1 MLSQIKY
8 QFQIYLRDKNNFIW
22 NFIFPFVFT
31 LIYIMAMYALPTGS
45 YQPRPIE
52 IAVVEGQEDLE
63 LAKNRYALTF
73 PRFLSY
79 MGKDAQEYEM
89 TEDGLQAIN
98 KDSTSTKGNT
108 DEAANKADTAKQAAE
123 QESDDQTL
131 IKYVFADDEEQ
142 ALTWLKQGKVYA
154 VVYPGPEAHFT
165 VKNAEARIAPL
176 ILNGVL
182 EAYMQ
187 TNTNLEQI
195 QKSVEEGRLSY
206 ADLLKIQE
214 QFSGENLRRIDKS
227 QRQQGL
233 PESAVYHFAMAAYIC
248 FYPVNAGI
256 QAVSGTEA
264 YRWSV
269 AMRETVS
276 PRSKRKRFLVHVLPV
291 LCIHLIL
298 TTLFFFFL
306 RAVVPTFADA
316 GPWTYL
322 LFITT
327 SLAAIFTGTAIASI
341 FSFQEKVAMAMAIAI
356 PLLFGFTSGLMNAG
370 VRNMITNSFPLWH
383 KINPLGACST
393 ALYIL
398 KSGGGLTHF
407 QEYYFCILIYTGVA
421 ALLSLIGLRRSSY
434 ESL

>member
-8 QFQIYLRDKNNFIW
+8 QFQIYLREKNNFIW
-22 NFIFPFVFT
+22 NFIFPFVFI
-31 LIYIMAMYALPTGS
+31 LIYIMAMFALPSGS
-45 YQPRPIE
+45 YQPDPIE
-52 IAVVEGQEDLE
+52 IAVVEGQEDKD

-79 MGKDAQEYEM
+79 MGKEAEECDM
-89 TEDGLQAIN
+89 TEDGLQALATD
-98 KDSTSTKGNT
+98 DSISNS
-108 DEAANKADTAKQAAE
+108 KADATDKTDHTKRSEE
-123 QESDDQTL
+123 QEKTDQPL
-131 IKYVFADDEEQ
+131 IKYIIATEED
-142 ALTWLKQGKVYA
+142 ALDWLKQGKIYA
-154 VVYPGPEAHFT
+154 VVYPGPETHFT
-165 VKNAEARIAPL
+165 VKNADARVAPL

-206 ADLLKIQE
+206 SDLFKIQE

-227 QRQQGL
+227 QRKQGL

-269 AMRETVS
+269 AMREAVS
-276 PRSKRKRFLVHVLPV
+276 PRSKRKRFLVHILPV

-316 GPWTYL
+316 GSWTYL

-341 FSFQEKVAMAMAIAI
+341 FSFREEIAMAMAIAI
-356 PLLFGFTSGLMNAG
+356 PLIFGFTSGLMNAG

-383 KINPLGACST
+383 KLNPLGACST

-398 KSGGGLTHF
+398 KSGGGMAHF
-407 QEYYFCILIYTGVA
+407 QEYYFSILIYTGVA